1 MMGKADA
8 RKQARKILDQ
18 YRSARGGERGLEDY
32 ETNPKAIAKYLGI
45 RVVPYKFSDN
55 ISGVFF
61 RKGGN
66 LYLGVN
72 SKHNKHR
79 QRFTIAHEIGH
90 FILHSHETLHYDLES
105 ADDKRFL
112 FRADSISSLDET
124 EANRF
129 ASELLMPENLVRGLI
144 ESGSNS
150 INELADRF
158 NVSPEA
164 MRYRL
169 INLGYL

>member
-1 MMGKADA
+1 MGKADA
-8 RKQARKILDQ
+8 KKQARKILDQ
-18 YRSARGGERGLEDY
+18 YLAACGEEHGLEDY
-32 ETNPKAIAKYLGI
+32 EINPKAIAKHLGI
-45 RVVPYKFSDN
+45 KVIPHKFSED

-61 RKGGN
+61 RKDGN

-90 FILHSHETLHYDLES
+90 FILHSHETLHYDVEK
-105 ADDKRFL
+105 DEDKRFL

-124 EANRF
+124 EANHF
-129 ASELLMPENLVRGLI
+129 SAELLMPENLVRGLI
-144 ESGSNS
+144 EGGSNS
-150 INELADRF
+150 IHELADKF